1 MNYVHTT
8 KVGRFTVKDGG
19 TTTRYKRSSDGSRI
33 LSPEQISSLERR
45 AAIAVLREMELVSG
59 TELKFARKAL
69 GLRQPELAEQLGV
82 TEETVTRWENDSETF
97 KRPVQLAL
105 LALLE
110 HVEQGGSLRAPRQI
124 RDEKDFIVRVAR

>member
-1 MNYVHTT
+1 
-8 KVGRFTVKDGG
+8 
-19 TTTRYKRSSDGSRI
+19 
-33 LSPEQISSLERR
+33 
-45 AAIAVLREMELVSG
+45 LVSG
-59 TELKFARKAL
+59 AELKFARKAL

-82 TEETVTRWENDSETF
+82 TVETVSRWENDSEKF

-110 HVEQGGSLRAPRQI
+110 HVDQGGSLRAPRQI